1 MRPLSSASVLVAA
14 AALIAL
20 LVVVAGRSDM
30 PETRS
35 GHQKQ
40 PVPVRV
46 EQTVPPLKKR

>member
-1 MRPLSSASVLVAA
+1 MRLVSTASLLVAVT
-14 AALIAL
+14 ALVALL
-20 LVVVAGRSDM
+20 LVVAERSDV

-35 GHQKQ
+35 GHQKR

>member
-1 MRPLSSASVLVAA
+1 MRLISAVSLLVTA

-20 LVVVAGRSDM
+20 LVVVAQRSDI